1 VRRGKKP
8 NTPAELKARGTFRP
22 VRHKGLVELDT
33 ATDVPVQPDW
43 LTDAGR
49 AAWADLL
56 EHVIAARSA
65 TVADSAVLGTLCNL
79 IGASAQAWQAGAVPP
94 AAHLAEQRRLA
105 ELFRV
110 GGAASRVG
118 LPEGVAKDNP
128 FLRLLREPRDER

>member
-1 VRRGKKP
+1 MKRGRKP
-8 NTPAELKARGTFRP
+8 TRPSELTARGTYRP
-22 VRHKGLVELDT
+22 DRHRGLVELD
-33 ATDVPVQPDW
+33 APSDLPQQPDW

-56 EHVIAARSA
+56 EHVVAARSA
-65 TVADSAVLGTLCNL
+65 TAADSAVLGTLCNL
-79 IGASAQAWQAGAVPP
+79 LGASAQAWQAGAVPP

-118 LPEGVAKDNP
+118 LPERAATENP